1 MLKAA
6 IAQRFGTRVERFFS
20 RQINLSPEIQR
31 PEQEGLTQAETNTMG
46 TKDQRVEVSLMPFS
60 SA

>member
-6 IAQRFGTRVERFFS
+6 ITQRFGANVERFFF